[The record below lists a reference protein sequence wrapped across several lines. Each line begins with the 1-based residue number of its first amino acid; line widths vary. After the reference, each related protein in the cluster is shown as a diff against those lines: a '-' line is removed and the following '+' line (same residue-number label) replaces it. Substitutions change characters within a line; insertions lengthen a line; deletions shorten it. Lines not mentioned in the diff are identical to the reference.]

1 LVEGADIESEET
13 RFFFQQANCA
23 FDPLH
28 DVEAKKPGF
37 WIANMETIGIFYN
50 PRPER
55 ALSLAGVIAL
65 WLKQQGL
72 ETEIATTYQAA
83 QSSFLQEA
91 DLLVTLGGDG
101 SLLRVAR
108 AAAPYGAPIL
118 GINLGR
124 VGFLTETEPDSWKD
138 VLTRALADDYWVE
151 ERMMLRATASR
162 GDEDLGQAE
171 ALNDVVVGRGERAR
185 VVHLCVEVDGGFLA
199 SYAADGL
206 IVATPTGSTAYALAA
221 GGPILPPELRNIVLV
236 PVAPHLSME
245 RPVVLSKGAA
255 VRIVVAGKRPAVL
268 TVDGE
273 VKAELVD
280 GDEVTV
286 GASSY
291 TARFARVQEQT
302 YFYKTLLERL
312 SPRDHTSGLQSPVS
326 D

>member
-1 LVEGADIESEET
+1 MKL
-13 RFFFQQANCA
+13 
-23 FDPLH
+23 
-28 DVEAKKPGF
+28 
-37 WIANMETIGIFYN
+37 IGILYN
-50 PRPER
+50 PRPQR
-55 ALSLAGVIAL
+55 ALPLAGVIAL
-65 WLKQQGL
+65 WLKQQGV
-72 ETEIATTYQAA
+72 EAEICTTYKAA
-83 QSSFLQEA
+83 EKPFLQEA

-108 AAAPYGAPIL
+108 AAAPHGTPIL

-124 VGFLTETEPDSWKD
+124 VGFLTETEPDTWKD
-138 VLTRALADDYWVE
+138 VLTRALAGDYWVE
-151 ERMMLRATASR
+151 ERMMLRVTAMR
-162 GDEDLGQAE
+162 GDEVLTKAE

-185 VVHLCVEVDGGFLA
+185 VVHVRAEVDGGYLA

-206 IVATPTGSTAYALAA
+206 VVATPTGSTAYALAA
-221 GGPILPPELRNIVLV
+221 GGPVLPPELRNIVLV

-245 RPVVLSKGAA
+245 RPVVLSEGAV
-255 VRIVVAGKRPAVL
+255 VRIIVAGGRPAVL

-286 GASSY
+286 GASQH

-312 SPRDHTSGLQSPVS
+312 APRNHASSR
-326 D
+326 

>member
-1 LVEGADIESEET
+1 MKLV
-13 RFFFQQANCA
+13 
-23 FDPLH
+23 
-28 DVEAKKPGF
+28 
-37 WIANMETIGIFYN
+37 GIFYN

-55 ALSLAGVIAL
+55 ALPLAGVIAL

-72 ETEIATTYQAA
+72 EAEIATTYQAA
-83 QSSFLQEA
+83 ESPFLREA

-138 VLTRALADDYWVE
+138 VLTRALAGDYWVE
-151 ERMMLRATASR
+151 ERMMLRATVLRA
-162 GDEDLGQAE
+162 GEELGQAE

-185 VVHLCVEVDGGFLA
+185 VVYLRAEVDGGYLA

-245 RPVVLSKGAA
+245 RPVVLSEGVT
-255 VRIVVAGKRPAVL
+255 VRIVVGGRRAVL

-273 VKAELVD
+273 VKAELVG
-280 GDEVTV
+280 GDEVIV
-286 GASSY
+286 GASPHA
-291 TARFARVQEQT
+291 ARFARVREQT
-302 YFYKTLLERL
+302 YFYKTLVERL
-312 SPRDHTSGLQSPVS
+312 VPRDHTSSL
-326 D
+326 

>member
-1 LVEGADIESEET
+1 M
-13 RFFFQQANCA
+13 
-23 FDPLH
+23 
-28 DVEAKKPGF
+28 K
-37 WIANMETIGIFYN
+37 TIGILYN

-55 ALSLAGVIAL
+55 ALPLAGVIAL

-72 ETEIATTYQAA
+72 EAKIATTYQAA
-83 QSSFLQEA
+83 KSSFLQEA

-101 SLLRVAR
+101 SILRVAR

-124 VGFLTETEPDSWKD
+124 VGFLTEAEPDRWKD
-138 VLTRALADDYWVE
+138 VLARALAGDYWIE
-151 ERMMLRATASR
+151 ERMMLQVTASR
-162 GDEDLGQAE
+162 GEEELVQAE

-185 VVHLCVEVDGGFLA
+185 VVHLRAEVDGGFLA

-236 PVAPHLSME
+236 PAAPHLSME
-245 RPVVLSKGAA
+245 RPVVLSEGAT
-255 VRIVVAGKRPAVL
+255 VRIVVAGRRPAVL
-268 TVDGE
+268 AVDGE

-280 GDEVTV
+280 GDEARV
-286 GASSY
+286 GASSH
-291 TARFARVQEQT
+291 TARFARVQEPT

-312 SPRDHTSGLQSPVS
+312 APRNHASCLQSAAP

>member
-1 LVEGADIESEET
+1 
-13 RFFFQQANCA
+13 
-23 FDPLH
+23 
-28 DVEAKKPGF
+28 
-37 WIANMETIGIFYN
+37 METIAIFYN
-50 PRPER
+50 PRPGR
-55 ALSLAGVIAL
+55 ALPLAGVIAL

-72 ETEIATTYQAA
+72 EAEVATTYQAA
-83 QSSFLQEA
+83 KSPFLQEA

-101 SLLRVAR
+101 SILRVAR
-108 AAAPYGAPIL
+108 AAAPYGVPIL

-124 VGFLTETEPDSWKD
+124 VGFLTETEPDGWKD
-138 VLTRALADDYWVE
+138 VLARALAGDYWVE
-151 ERMMLRATASR
+151 ERMMLQVTASR
-162 GDEDLGQAE
+162 GDEKLAQAE

-206 IVATPTGSTAYALAA
+206 VVATPTGSTAYALAA

-236 PVAPHLSME
+236 PVAPHLSMG
-245 RPVVLSKGAA
+245 RPVVLSEGAT
-255 VRIVVAGKRPAVL
+255 VRIVVVGGRPAVL

-280 GDEVTV
+280 SDEVTV
-286 GASSY
+286 GASPH

-312 SPRDHTSGLQSPVS
+312 APRNHTPDSQSPDS
-326 D
+326 G

>member
-1 LVEGADIESEET
+1 MKL
-13 RFFFQQANCA
+13 
-23 FDPLH
+23 
-28 DVEAKKPGF
+28 
-37 WIANMETIGIFYN
+37 IGILYN
-50 PRPER
+50 PRPQR
-55 ALSLAGVIAL
+55 ALPLAGVIAL
-65 WLKQQGL
+65 WLKQR
-72 ETEIATTYQAA
+72 EIGAEICTTYQAA
-83 QSSFLQEA
+83 DKSFVKEA

-108 AAAPYGAPIL
+108 AAAPYGTPIL

-124 VGFLTETEPDSWKD
+124 VGFLTEVEPDGWKD
-138 VLTRALADDYWVE
+138 ILGRALAGDYWVE
-151 ERMMLRATASR
+151 ERMMLRVAASR
-162 GDEDLGQAE
+162 GDEALVQAE

-185 VVHLCVEVDGGFLA
+185 VVHLRAEVDGGYLA

-206 IVATPTGSTAYALAA
+206 VVATPTGSTAYALAA
-221 GGPILPPELRNIVLV
+221 GGPVLPPELRNIVLV

-245 RPVVLSKGAA
+245 RPVVLSEGAA
-255 VRIVVAGKRPAVL
+255 VRIVVAGGRPAVL

-286 GASSY
+286 GASQH

-312 SPRDHTSGLQSPVS
+312 APRDHARASKLGGE
-326 D
+326 

>member
-1 LVEGADIESEET
+1 V
-13 RFFFQQANCA
+13 
-23 FDPLH
+23 
-28 DVEAKKPGF
+28 
-37 WIANMETIGIFYN
+37 NMETIGIFYN

-55 ALSLAGVIAL
+55 ALPLAGVIAL

-72 ETEIATTYQAA
+72 EAKIATTYQAA
-83 QSSFLQEA
+83 KSSFLQEA

-108 AAAPYGAPIL
+108 AAASYGAPIL

-124 VGFLTETEPDSWKD
+124 VGFLTEAEPDSWKD
-138 VLTRALADDYWVE
+138 VLTRALAGDYWVE
-151 ERMMLRATASR
+151 ERMMLRAMASR
-162 GDEDLGQAE
+162 GDEELGQAE

-185 VVHLCVEVDGGFLA
+185 VVHLCAEVDGGFLA

-206 IVATPTGSTAYALAA
+206 IVATSTGSTAYALAA

-245 RPVVLSKGAA
+245 RPVVLSEGSA
-255 VRIVVAGKRPAVL
+255 VRIVIVGRPAVL

-286 GASSY
+286 GASPY

-312 SPRDHTSGLQSPVS
+312 SPRDHTSSLQSPVP